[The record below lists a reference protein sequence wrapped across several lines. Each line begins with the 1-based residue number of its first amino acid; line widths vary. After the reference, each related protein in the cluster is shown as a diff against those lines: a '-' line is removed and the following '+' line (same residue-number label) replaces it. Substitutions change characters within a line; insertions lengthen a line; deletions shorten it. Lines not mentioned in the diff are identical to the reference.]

1 MEIENE
7 TEYYASDPRQR
18 MQYHIDNRVEI
29 NREYAKI
36 TRQVNL
42 IGSSDS
48 DEEQRRAKKEALELT
63 ARLKPVKKFH
73 DEQYEILKEV
83 MELQKF
89 PANKSIYRAW
99 EEDDDEFWDKYPVL
113 APAREVMEKM
123 GSLRRYR
130 LPNGELDR
138 EKMFEQKERMCYTRL
153 GQNSEKFT
161 LSRWM
166 DNIVLNNGETIGQ
179 TRISRSFF
187 KDEKKDK
194 FAMGN

>member
-1 MEIENE
+1 
-7 TEYYASDPRQR
+7 
-18 MQYHIDNRVEI
+18 MQYHIDSRVEI

-36 TRQVNL
+36 TKQVRL
-42 IGSSDS
+42 VWSSGTDV
-48 DEEQRRAKKEALELT
+48 EQGRAMKEALELT
-63 ARLKPVKKFH
+63 ARLRPVKKFH

-130 LPNGELDR
+130 LPDGELDR
-138 EKMFEQKERMCYTRL
+138 EKMFEQRERMCYTRL
-153 GQNSEKFT
+153 GQNREKFT

-166 DNIVLNNGETIGQ
+166 DNIVLNNGETIRQ
-179 TRISRSFF
+179 TRMSRSFF
-187 KDEKKDK
+187 TDEKKDK